1 MKNQDFE
8 LKNVLSLISGIIVT
22 ILALL
27 TPNYFLNSFRPQ
39 LATALI
45 SESATT
51 TGLVLFFAT
60 LIIVAVSAF
69 VVSFINK
76 NQDKVALKLAGI
88 IIMVVISTIPALAIF
103 SKDSSFGTMGIIY
116 FIAII
121 TAVLAWA
128 GVVLTKSSLMK
139 FKNK

>member
-51 TGLVLFFAT
+51 TGLVLFFVT
-60 LIIVAVSAF
+60 MIIVAISAF

-76 NQDKVALKLAGI
+76 NQHKIALKLAGI
-88 IIMVVISTIPALAIF
+88 VIMIIISTIPALAIF
-103 SKDSSFGTMGIIY
+103 TKDSSFGTMGIVY

-121 TAVLAWA
+121 TAVLSWA
-128 GVVLTKSSLMK
+128 GVVLTKSSMIKL
-139 FKNK
+139 KNK